1 MTLLRRAPREV
12 YRVYGEREFLA
23 DACHDE
29 RFEAALSEIWPRRLQ
44 RVAGTTM
51 LLAATGAV
59 GGLIAITSLS
69 SVAGD
74 GRGVRADLL
83 AATRSLI
90 SSRAGRAHVWREGPG
105 SDVPHRQSVPDRL
118 ADRIRNVRS
127 AAARPSTAAVAVRHP
142 TPPIQAAASRPTEAA
157 TSGPTEAAAPA
168 PIEAPPASVARVT
181 ATASSQARQS
191 GQSEFGF
198 ER

>member
-23 DACHDE
+23 DMCHDE
-29 RFEAALSEIWPRRLQ
+29 RPEAARSEIGPRRLQ
-44 RVAGTTM
+44 RVVGTTM

-74 GRGVRADLL
+74 RRRGRADLL
-83 AATRSLI
+83 AATSSLV
-90 SSRAGRAHVWREGPG
+90 SSYAARARVWREGPG
-105 SDVPHRQSVPDRL
+105 SDGPHRQSVSGRP
-118 ADRIRNVRS
+118 ADRARKVRS
-127 AAARPSTAAVAVRHP
+127 AAARPPTAAVAVRQP
-142 TPPIQAAASRPTEAA
+142 APPIQPAASE
-157 TSGPTEAAAPA
+157 STEAAA
-168 PIEAPPASVARVT
+168 
-181 ATASSQARQS
+181 S